1 MASIIPN
8 MPHRIVIGSCSHP
21 RLHQPL
27 WKPIAARRPAAFIW
41 GGDSVYADGFVGL
54 NWTAVD
60 FSSVSSWTFP
70 PPSVHVEATP
80 EVLRS
85 WYEEQWGV
93 DDYRNFVM
101 GWNEEGT
108 NASSSSLTD
117 EDSTVH
123 AGVQHR
129 PIIYGLIDDHDY
141 GMNNGDVSYQY
152 KNESNVAFVDFLY
165 SGEADADDDLECT
178 VEEKHTCEAEIKTRG
193 RQKSNDPMYRR
204 SLEGKGVYGVQL
216 FDFSKRSTEQ
226 YTTTTNGV
234 VWGGGY
240 WVPDDIA
247 KIDPDAIRNDNDRQY
262 SSDIPQYSTT
272 HSVAIFALD
281 VRSNKS
287 PWPKGKVDTR
297 ALDFLGQHQWE
308 WLRAALNNSHA
319 TVNIIMSGLQ
329 IHPDRFPADGNVL
342 EEWSKFPEARQ
353 LLYDTVLNS
362 GARSPILVSGDVHM
376 AQIMR
381 RDCAKSSD
389 IDDNKDNNEQQW
401 NKTRTR
407 PLVEITTSGMTH
419 SWGTSFSSQ
428 VKNHRWPLKPY
439 AYFVSKTF
447 MTIAHYIVPML
458 DIVIKSS
465 SDVTVKKDKD
475 DDTKFTTGRGSY
487 GMQYYLGL
495 NFAEFEFDFSD
506 SEKANVGGSLTV
518 RIFGEE
524 VDGPPKLEMRYT
536 FDELSGSVSFP
547 GTSART
553 HDFLIGQH
561 LKDVR
566 KESLQTKNDGWIC
579 VPHRGFASM
588 YHEYASMVIM
598 ITTFCVLFFLPHGVL
613 LLILIIAWQQLSK
626 RRKNNTVHVNGH
638 HYVNGHHHFNGSSV
652 RMKNVN
658 GLR

>member
-1 MASIIPN
+1 MSD
-8 MPHRIVIGSCSHP
+8 MPHRIAIGSCSHP
-21 RLHQPL
+21 RLPQPL
-27 WKPIAARRPAAFIW
+27 WKPIAARRPVAFIW

-85 WYEEQWGV
+85 WYEEQWSV

-101 GWNEEGT
+101 GWNEEGN
-108 NASSSSLTD
+108 NASSSSLID

-123 AGVQHR
+123 AGVVQHR

-141 GMNNGDVSYQY
+141 GMNNGDVSYQH

-165 SGEADADDDLECT
+165 SGDADADDDRECT

-204 SLEGKGVYGVQL
+204 SLQGKGVYGVQL
-216 FDFSKRSTEQ
+216 FDFSRRSTEQ

-247 KIDPDAIRNDNDRQY
+247 KIDPDAIIRID
-262 SSDIPQYSTT
+262 SDVPQYSTT

-297 ALDFLGQHQWE
+297 ALDFLGKHQWE
-308 WLRAALNNSHA
+308 WLRMALNNSHA

-362 GARSPILVSGDVHM
+362 GVNSPIFVSGDVHM

-381 RDCAKSSD
+381 RDCVKSSH
-389 IDDNKDNNEQQW
+389 IDDNKDSNEQQW
-401 NKTRTR
+401 NMTRTR

-447 MTIAHYIVPML
+447 MTIAHYIVPMF
-458 DIVIKSS
+458 DIVIKST
-465 SDVTVKKDKD
+465 DATVKDED
-475 DDTKFTTGRGSY
+475 DRGGLY

-506 SEKANVGGSLTV
+506 SEKKNVGGSLTV

-536 FDELSGSVSFP
+536 FDELSGSGSFP
-547 GTSART
+547 GTSARMP
-553 HDFLIGQH
+553 HDFLIGRH
-561 LKDVR
+561 LQDVG

-613 LLILIIAWQQLSK
+613 ILILIYVWQQWSK
-626 RRKNNTVHVNGH
+626 RRTNNTVHVNGH
-638 HYVNGHHHFNGSSV
+638 HYLNGSSV
-652 RMKNVN
+652 RTPTVMKNVN
-658 GLR
+658 GFR

>member
-1 MASIIPN
+1 M
-8 MPHRIVIGSCSHP
+8 
-21 RLHQPL
+21 
-27 WKPIAARRPAAFIW
+27 
-41 GGDSVYADGFVGL
+41 GL

-85 WYEEQWGV
+85 WYEEQWSV

-101 GWNEEGT
+101 GWNEEGN
-108 NASSSSLTD
+108 NASSSSLID

-123 AGVQHR
+123 AGVVQHR

-141 GMNNGDVSYQY
+141 GMNNGDVSYQH

-165 SGEADADDDLECT
+165 SGVADADDDRECT

-204 SLEGKGVYGVQL
+204 SLQGKGVYGVQL
-216 FDFSKRSTEQ
+216 FDFSRRTTEQ
-226 YTTTTNGV
+226 YTTTTNGA

-240 WVPDDIA
+240 WVPYDIA
-247 KIDPDAIRNDNDRQY
+247 KIDPDAIIRIDD
-262 SSDIPQYSTT
+262 SSDVPQYSTT

-297 ALDFLGQHQWE
+297 ALDFLGKHQWE
-308 WLRAALNNSHA
+308 WLRMALNNSYA

-362 GARSPILVSGDVHM
+362 GVNSPIFVSGDVHM

-381 RDCAKSSD
+381 RDCVKSSH
-389 IDDNKDNNEQQW
+389 IDDNKDSNEQQW
-401 NKTRTR
+401 NMTRTR

-428 VKNHRWPLKPY
+428 TKNHRWPLKPY

-458 DIVIKSS
+458 DIVIKST
-465 SDVTVKKDKD
+465 DTTVKDEDKR
-475 DDTKFTTGRGSY
+475 GGSY

-506 SEKANVGGSLTV
+506 SEKTNVGGSLTV

-547 GTSART
+547 GTSARMP
-553 HDFLIGQH
+553 HDFFIGRH
-561 LKDVR
+561 LQDVG
-566 KESLQTKNDGWIC
+566 KELLQTKNNGWIC

-613 LLILIIAWQQLSK
+613 ILILIHAWQKWSK
-626 RRKNNTVHVNGH
+626 RRKSNARHVNGH
-638 HYVNGHHHFNGSSV
+638 HYVNGSSV
-652 RMKNVN
+652 RTPTVMKNVN
-658 GLR
+658 GFR

>member
-1 MASIIPN
+1 
-8 MPHRIVIGSCSHP
+8 
-21 RLHQPL
+21 
-27 WKPIAARRPAAFIW
+27 
-41 GGDSVYADGFVGL
+41 
-54 NWTAVD
+54 
-60 FSSVSSWTFP
+60 
-70 PPSVHVEATP
+70 
-80 EVLRS
+80 LRS

-165 SGEADADDDLECT
+165 SGDADADADDDRECT

-226 YTTTTNGV
+226 FTTTTNGV

-287 PWPKGKVDTR
+287 PWPKGKVDTH

-308 WLRAALNNSHA
+308 WLRVALNNSHA

-381 RDCAKSSD
+381 RDCVKSSD

-475 DDTKFTTGRGSY
+475 DNTKFTTGRGSY

-547 GTSART
+547 GTSARI
-553 HDFLIGQH
+553 HDFLIGRH

-613 LLILIIAWQQLSK
+613 LLILIYAWQQLSK

-638 HYVNGHHHFNGSSV
+638 HYVNGHLDVNGSSV
-652 RMKNVN
+652 MKNVN
-658 GLR
+658 GFR

>member
-1 MASIIPN
+1 
-8 MPHRIVIGSCSHP
+8 MPHRIAIGSCSHP

-27 WKPIAARRPAAFIW
+27 WKPIAARRPVAFIW

-60 FSSVSSWTFP
+60 FSSASSWTFP

-80 EVLRS
+80 EVLCS
-85 WYEEQWGV
+85 WYDEQWGV

-101 GWNEEGT
+101 GWNEGS
-108 NASSSSLTD
+108 NASSSSLID

-123 AGVQHR
+123 AAGVQHR

-152 KNESNVAFVDFLY
+152 KNESNVAFVDFLH
-165 SGEADADDDLECT
+165 SGVANAYDDRDCT
-178 VEEKHTCEAEIKTRG
+178 IEENTCEAEFKTSG

-216 FDFSKRSTEQ
+216 FDFSR
-226 YTTTTNGV
+226 TTMTNEKEKSNRV

-240 WVPDDIA
+240 LVPDDIA
-247 KIDPDAIRNDNDRQY
+247 KIDPDAIIRNDNDGQY
-262 SSDIPQYSTT
+262 SSEIPQYSTF

-308 WLRAALNNSHA
+308 WLTSALNNSHA

-362 GARSPILVSGDVHM
+362 GARSPIFVSGDVHM

-381 RDCAKSSD
+381 RDCVNSSD
-389 IDDNKDNNEQQW
+389 IDDKDNNEQQW
-401 NKTRTR
+401 NMTRTR

-458 DIVIKSS
+458 DIVVKSS
-465 SDVTVKKDKD
+465 DATVKDE
-475 DDTKFTTGRGSY
+475 GSY
-487 GMQYYLGL
+487 GLQYYLGL

-506 SEKANVGGSLTV
+506 SKTKSVGGGLTV

-524 VDGPPKLEMRYT
+524 VNGPPKLEMRYT
-536 FDELSGSVSFP
+536 FDELSGSVKFP
-547 GTSART
+547 GTSAKIP
-553 HDFLIGQH
+553 HDFWIGRRLQNVEH
-561 LKDVR
+561 K
-566 KESLQTKNDGWIC
+566 SLLTASGGWIC
-579 VPHRGFASM
+579 VPHRGFASI

-613 LLILIIAWQQLSK
+613 ILILIYALQQWSK
-626 RRKNNTVHVNGH
+626 RRKSNTVHVNGH
-638 HYVNGHHHFNGSSV
+638 HYVNGSSV
-652 RMKNVN
+652 RTPTVMKSQDFRD
-658 GLR
+658 LKESLKAT